1 MNPET
6 WAYIHHLFFAEKLPK
21 KLIARKLG
29 LDIKTIR
36 RALKK
41 NTFSQKHTGPRGSK
55 LDTFKDKIHDLLKN
69 YPGMSGERIG
79 EDRPGRRGPSRLG
92 LCGNDPGGTHPP

>member
-1 MNPET
+1 MNLES

-36 RALKK
+36 RALGAPSS
-41 NTFSQKHTGPRGSK
+41 T
-55 LDTFKDKIHDLLKN
+55 
-69 YPGMSGERIG
+69 
-79 EDRPGRRGPSRLG
+79 PSR
-92 LCGNDPGGTHPP
+92 TKSTTSSKTTQA